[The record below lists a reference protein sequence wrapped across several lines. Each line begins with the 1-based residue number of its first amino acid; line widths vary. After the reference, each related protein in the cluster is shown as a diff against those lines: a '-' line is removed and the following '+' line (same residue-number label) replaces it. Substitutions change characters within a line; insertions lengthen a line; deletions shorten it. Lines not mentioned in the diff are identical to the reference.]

1 MVRALEPAENVLAAE
16 LGFAPQLSDEIILL
30 ALEMSLG
37 ELPLIVSLPFEQ
49 VLRLG
54 ARLIQM
60 GAAAIS
66 IAGPRG
72 MLPLPHP
79 PSSGDTTPLPGHK
92 PELVS
97 GRLFGP
103 AFFAQSL
110 LLVRDAAR
118 AGIPIIGSAGVYSAR
133 DVDVMLAAGALAVQ
147 VDTALW
153 RGDFNPA

>member
-1 MVRALEPAENVLAAE
+1 
-16 LGFAPQLSDEIILL
+16 L

-60 GAAAIS
+60 GAAAVS

-72 MLPLPHP
+72 LLPLPDS
-79 PSSGDTTPLPGHK
+79 PSAGDPTLLVDKKPG
-92 PELVS
+92 LVS

-103 AFFAQSL
+103 GLFAQSL

-133 DVDVMLAAGALAVQ
+133 DVEAMLAAGALAVQ